1 MIHHFPAFGHLR
13 EFLASQLAGRRAFLL
28 TDSNCLEH
36 CWPELIDPLGDIE
49 IMEVEPGESSKDLD
63 IVNGLWHSL
72 LELHAD
78 RSCVLI
84 SLGGGVVTDLGGF
97 IASTYKRGIAAI
109 HIPTSLLGMV
119 DAAVGGKTGIN
130 LGHAKNQVGTFYQAE
145 AVCICPAFLQSLP
158 ANQLTSGYAEMLKH
172 ALLEGSA
179 ALEALTSATRDAKGI
194 APLVAASAQ
203 FKQAIVDQDERESGL
218 RKHLNLGHTVGHGIE
233 SVLLDA
239 GTPISH
245 GHAVAWGLVSEADLG
260 VDLGV
265 VNASTRDRILQEVS
279 GAFNPIQLSDK
290 QMDACIEVM
299 LHDKKNSGTEM
310 RLVLVREPGEAVRDV
325 VASPEQVKA
334 ALQVRFSG

>member
-1 MIHHFPAFGHLR
+1 MIHHFPAFGQLR
-13 EFLASQLAGRRAFLL
+13 DFLSTQLAGRRAFLL

-36 CWPELIDPLGDIE
+36 CWPELIDPLSDIE
-49 IMEVEPGESSKDLD
+49 ILEVEPGESSKDLD
-63 IVNGLWHSL
+63 VVNGLWHTL

-78 RSCVLI
+78 RNCVLI

-145 AVCICPAFLQSLP
+145 AVCLCPAFLQSLP
-158 ANQLTSGYAEMLKH
+158 ADQLTSGYAEMLKH
-172 ALLEGSA
+172 ALLEGPA
-179 ALEALTSATRDAKGI
+179 ALDALTSTTHDAEGI
-194 APLVAASAQ
+194 GPLVAASAQ

-218 RKHLNLGHTVGHGIE
+218 RKHLNLGHTIGHGIE

-260 VDLGV
+260 VELGV
-265 VNASTRDRILQEVS
+265 VNTSTRDRILQEVN
-279 GAFNPIQLSDK
+279 GAFDSVQLSEK
-290 QMDACIEVM
+290 QMDACLEAM
-299 LHDKKNSGTEM
+299 LHDKKNNGTEM
-310 RLVLVREPGEAVRDV
+310 RFVLVKEPGEAVRDV

-334 ALQVRFSG
+334 VLKTRFNG